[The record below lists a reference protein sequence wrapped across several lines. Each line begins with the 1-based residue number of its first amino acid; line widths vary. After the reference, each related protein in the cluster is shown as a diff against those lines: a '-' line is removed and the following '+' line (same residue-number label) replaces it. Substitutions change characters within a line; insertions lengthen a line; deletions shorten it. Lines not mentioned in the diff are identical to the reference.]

1 MELFNITTDV
11 GLGFVIVCDSDA
23 GGPGE
28 VKVLM
33 FLSSDWTLVPI
44 LIFCGRK

>member
-1 MELFNITTDV
+1 MELFNITADV

-23 GGPGE
+23 GAPGK

-33 FLSSDWTLVPI
+33 FLSSDWTLVLI
-44 LIFCGRK
+44 LKFCGRK

>member
-1 MELFNITTDV
+1 MEIFNITGDV
-11 GLGFVIVCDSDA
+11 GLGFVILCDYDA

-28 VKVLM
+28 VTVLM
-33 FLSSDWTLVPI
+33 FLSSDWTLLPI